1 MILWDSRRLNPST
14 ATSPD
19 CLCSFA
25 PPKYSVMFLG
35 TTVVHLLW
43 YWKSFGRDFGRCPG
57 LTFDC
62 SSQSSMT
69 WKTSFATGS
78 ADPVGSFGT
87 SGRKSRL
94 KLTRRQSA
102 LYLVMMSE
110 VVGERRRGAG
120 ERGGGRVLRDGH
132 QWQSGGYAR
141 ASSEVIS
148 GNQRSSEVISG
159 SPAAMLERHQWSSE
173 VISGNQRSSVAI
185 RGHQRSSEVISGHPI
200 PSVAIRGHQ
209 QQTDTMSGNQ
219 RSSVAISLST
229 CLRAQRQGLSGNRL
243 TQ

>member
-25 PPKYSVMFLG
+25 PPKCSVMCLG

-43 YWKSFGRDFGRCPG
+43 YWKSFGRDFGKCPG

-110 VVGERRRGAG
+110 VVGERRRGSG

-141 ASSEVIS
+141 ASS
-148 GNQRSSEVISG
+148 
-159 SPAAMLERHQWSSE
+159 
-173 VISGNQRSSVAI
+173 VAI
-185 RGHQRSSEVISGHPI
+185 RYHEWQSEVISGHQSLHLLESSAARI
-200 PSVAIRGHQ
+200 KWQSAYSMSV
-209 QQTDTMSGNQ
+209 
-219 RSSVAISLST
+219 ST
-229 CLRAQRQGLSGNRL
+229 
-243 TQ
+243 T

>member
-19 CLCSFA
+19 CLCCSIA
-25 PPKYSVMFLG
+25 PPNCSVMCLG

-43 YWKSFGRDFGRCPG
+43 YWKSFGRDFGKCPG

-69 WKTSFATGS
+69 WKTSFATRS

-87 SGRKSRL
+87 SGRKSRS

-141 ASSEVIS
+141 ASS
-148 GNQRSSEVISG
+148 
-159 SPAAMLERHQWSSE
+159 
-173 VISGNQRSSVAI
+173 VAI
-185 RGHQRSSEVISGHPI
+185 RYHEWQSEVISGHQSLHLLESSAARI
-200 PSVAIRGHQ
+200 KWQSAYSMSV
-209 QQTDTMSGNQ
+209 
-219 RSSVAISLST
+219 ST
-229 CLRAQRQGLSGNRL
+229 
-243 TQ
+243 T

>member
-1 MILWDSRRLNPST
+1 M
-14 ATSPD
+14 
-19 CLCSFA
+19 
-25 PPKYSVMFLG
+25 
-35 TTVVHLLW
+35 
-43 YWKSFGRDFGRCPG
+43 
-57 LTFDC
+57 
-62 SSQSSMT
+62 
-69 WKTSFATGS
+69 
-78 ADPVGSFGT
+78 
-87 SGRKSRL
+87 

-173 VISGNQRSSVAI
+173 VISGNQRSSEVI
-185 RGHQRSSEVISGHPI
+185 RGRQWPSDTISGHQRSSAAIRYHEWQSEVISGHQSLHLLESLAARI
-200 PSVAIRGHQ
+200 KWQSAYSMSV
-209 QQTDTMSGNQ
+209 
-219 RSSVAISLST
+219 ST
-229 CLRAQRQGLSGNRL
+229 
-243 TQ
+243 T